1 MKMKKATST
10 KAILLVFL
18 VLLGM
23 IVSPVCAAEYTL
35 TGYQEYNVFDVK
47 KDLFDNIYN
56 LTFDKS
62 NEDQAITLIHFK
74 APMDHTV
81 DFTIWYG
88 AGNSVSGSVSTAWN
102 TSLLPLHTT
111 TSSITFNG
119 ETKEYSYLDT
129 NPEFDYYLSGYARSN
144 ENNETGL
151 IVYNA
156 GYGGFDNDLA
166 VFMPVSNLP
175 ANLIY
180 KVELFCDAPFDADV
194 SYGTSS
200 DVASSVSKDVFQVAL
215 EWVNLALAL
224 GGTLLGFVLM
234 LIGLIKF
241 FFVDNLLLVI
251 ALWLGVTMAYSAIST
266 RNIFQFYTKFFRY
279 QRTLL
284 DFIVQLWNYLIQIIS
299 SFRGIFRI

>member
-1 MKMKKATST
+1 MKKPHRF
-10 KAILLVFL
+10 ILLAFLIVFC
-18 VLLGM
+18 V
-23 IVSPVCAAEYTL
+23 IVSPPVLAAEYTL
-35 TGYQEYNVFDVK
+35 TGYQEFNVLDVK
-47 KDLFDNIYN
+47 KDLYDNIQN

-74 APMDHTV
+74 VPQDKTV

-88 AGNSVSGSVSTAWN
+88 AGNSVSGSASTAWN

-111 TSSITFNG
+111 TSTITFNG
-119 ETKEYSYLDT
+119 VTKEYSYLDT

-166 VFMPVSNLP
+166 VFMAVENL
-175 ANLIY
+175 AGNLIY
-180 KVELFCDAPFDADV
+180 KVELSCPAQFDADI
-194 SYGTSS
+194 SYGTASE
-200 DVASSVSKDVFQVAL
+200 VAATVSKDPLQVAL
-215 EWVNLALAL
+215 EWINLALSL
-224 GGTLLGFVLM
+224 GSTLLGFVLM
-234 LIGLIKF
+234 LIGIIKF

-266 RNIFQFYTKFFRY
+266 NGNIFKFYTKFFRY
-279 QRTLL
+279 QRALL

>member
-10 KAILLVFL
+10 KALLLAFL

-23 IVSPVCAAEYTL
+23 IVSPVCAASYTL
-35 TGYQEYNVFDVK
+35 TGYQEFNVFDVQ
-47 KDLFDNIYN
+47 KDEATNILN

-62 NEDQAITLIHFK
+62 NDDKAITLIHFK
-74 APMDHTV
+74 VPMDHTV
-81 DFTIWYG
+81 YFTLYYG
-88 AGNSVSGSVSTAWN
+88 TGNTVSGSAKTAWN
-102 TSLLPLHTT
+102 TSLLPLQTT

-129 NPEFDYYLSGYARSN
+129 NPEYDYFLSGYARSN

-156 GYGGFDNDLA
+156 GYGSFDNELA
-166 VFMPVSNLP
+166 VFMPVSNIA

-180 KVELFCDAPFDADV
+180 KVDLSCDVPFDADI
-194 SYGTSS
+194 SYGTASE
-200 DVASSVSKDVFQVAL
+200 VAQSVSKSVIDVA
-215 EWVNLALAL
+215 WDWINLALAL

-279 QRTLL
+279 QRALL
-284 DFIVQLWNYLIQIIS
+284 DFMVQLWNYLIQIIS

>member
-1 MKMKKATST
+1 MTST
-10 KAILLVFL
+10 KALLLAFL
-18 VLLGM
+18 IVSCV

-35 TGYQEYNVFDVK
+35 TGYQENNIFDVK
-47 KDLFDNIYN
+47 KDLFDNVYN

-74 APMDHTV
+74 VPMDHTV

-88 AGNSVSGSVSTAWN
+88 AGNSVSGSASTAWN

-180 KVELFCDAPFDADV
+180 KIDLYCDAPFDVDI
-194 SYGTSS
+194 SYGTASE
-200 DVASSVSKDVFQVAL
+200 VASSVSKDVFQVAL
-215 EWVNLALAL
+215 EWVNLALSL
-224 GGTLLGFVLM
+224 GATLLGFVLM

-266 RNIFQFYTKFFRY
+266 RNIFQFYHKFFRY

>member
-1 MKMKKATST
+1 MKKAHRS
-10 KAILLVFL
+10 ILLA
-18 VLLGM
+18 VLLILGM
-23 IVSPVCAAEYTL
+23 IVSPPVMAAEYTL
-35 TGYQEYNVFDVK
+35 TGYQEVNILDTK
-47 KDLFDNIYN
+47 KDIFDNVYN

-62 NEDQAITLIHFK
+62 NEDQAIMLIHFK
-74 APMDHTV
+74 VPMDHQV
-81 DFTIWYG
+81 DFTIHYG
-88 AGNSVSGSVSTAWN
+88 AGNSVSGSASTAWN

-144 ENNETGL
+144 ENNETGI

-156 GYGGFDNDLA
+156 GYGSFDNDLS
-166 VFMPVSNLP
+166 VFMPVAQLP

-180 KVELFCDAPFDADV
+180 RVDLSCDAPFDVDI
-194 SYGTSS
+194 SYGTASE
-200 DVASSVSKDVFQVAL
+200 VAATVSKDPIQVAL
-215 EWVNLALAL
+215 EWVNIALSL
-224 GGTLLGFVLM
+224 GSTLLGFVLM

-241 FFVDNLLLVI
+241 FFVDNLLLII
-251 ALWLGVTMAYSAIST
+251 ALWISVTMAVSATQS
-266 RNIFQFYTKFFRY
+266 RNIFQFYHKFFKY

-284 DFIVQLWNYLIQIIS
+284 MFIIDLWNYLIQIIS